1 MSQYYWLI
9 SGPSIRSLR
18 SNLGM
23 VELQTRKMRVNRR
36 QGACAPRMKIAL
48 KYGIA
53 VTLIIA
59 AWVALKHFVLHIE
72 GSSAQ
77 LADLAVFNLSA
88 IVALM
93 MGIKE
98 KRLANGDRLTFLQG
112 LGTGVWIALTYAILT
127 SLYFALLL
135 RLIGPRLMQ
144 QEGET
149 NMTAA
154 FLGLGIGLLL
164 FGTIFSL
171 LISLVLKKS

>member
-1 MSQYYWLI
+1 MVSAC
-9 SGPSIRSLR
+9 SIRSLR
-18 SNLGM
+18 SNFLEYGRLDGFGL
-23 VELQTRKMRVNRR
+23 VGAFVRVAR
-36 QGACAPRMKIAL
+36 PMKIAL

-59 AWVALKHFVLHIE
+59 AWVALKHFVLHIQ
-72 GSSAQ
+72 GQSAQ
-77 LADLAVFNLSA
+77 LADLAVFNLSG

-98 KRLANGDRLTFLQG
+98 KRLAHGNRLSFLQG
-112 LGTGVWIALTYAILT
+112 LGTGVSIALTYAILT

-135 RLIGPRLMQ
+135 RLVGPSLMQ

-149 NMTAA
+149 NVTAA
-154 FLGLGIGLLL
+154 FLGLGIGLLV

-171 LISLVLKKS
+171 LIALAMKKS

>member
-1 MSQYYWLI
+1 
-9 SGPSIRSLR
+9 
-18 SNLGM
+18 
-23 VELQTRKMRVNRR
+23 
-36 QGACAPRMKIAL
+36 MKIAL

-53 VTLIIA
+53 VTLVIA
-59 AWVALKHFVLHIE
+59 AWVALKHFILHIE

-93 MGIKE
+93 LGIKE
-98 KRLANGDRLTFLQG
+98 RRLANGDQLTFLQG
-112 LGTGVWIALTYAILT
+112 LGTGVSITLTYAILT

-135 RLIGPRLMQ
+135 PLVGPKLMQ

-154 FLGLGIGLLL
+154 FLGLGIGLTV
-164 FGTIFSL
+164 FGAIFSA
-171 LISLVLKKS
+171 LIALVMKK